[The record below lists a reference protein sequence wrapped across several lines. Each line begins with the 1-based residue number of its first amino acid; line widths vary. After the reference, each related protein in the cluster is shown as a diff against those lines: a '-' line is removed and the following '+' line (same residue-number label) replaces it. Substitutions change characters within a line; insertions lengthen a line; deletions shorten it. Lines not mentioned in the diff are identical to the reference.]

1 MLEKMTAEVKGK
13 AGLFMTGII
22 LEGGTFRPIFSCGVM
37 DALLS
42 ENILLPYCIGV
53 SAGISNGVSYISKQ
67 PQRNLE
73 IMQKYRNDKRYM
85 SRQNLKKYKSIF
97 GLDFVFREIPDKLI
111 PFDRETFMA
120 YEGTCLVGVTN
131 AQTGEA
137 EYKNAK
143 DMDEDYTMLRAT
155 CALPMFFPA
164 IELDGQK
171 YYDGGIADPIPVK
184 KAQEDGCDKVLIVL
198 TQPRGYVK
206 HYGKYDKM
214 GARMLGRK
222 YPEMKKLIKSRPER
236 YNEAVQY
243 CEQLAREGKAMI
255 IRPNHLLN
263 SFESDVRKLEMAY
276 WHGYRMT
283 KERIKK
289 IKQFI
294 Q

>member
-1 MLEKMTAEVKGK
+1 
-13 AGLFMTGII
+13 MTGIV

-53 SAGISNGVSYISKQ
+53 SAGIADGVSYISKQ

-73 IMQKYRNDKRYM
+73 IMQKYRNDKRYL
-85 SRQNLKKYKSIF
+85 SRNNLKKGKSIF
-97 GLDFVFREIPDKLI
+97 GLDFIFGDIPNQLI
-111 PFDRETFMA
+111 PFDMETFKA

-131 AQTGEA
+131 AETGKA
-137 EYKNAK
+137 EYKNAME
-143 DMDEDYTMLRAT
+143 MDDRYTMLRAT

-164 IELDGQK
+164 IALDGQK
-171 YYDGGIADPIPVK
+171 YYDGGVADPIPVK
-184 KAQEDGCDKVLIVL
+184 KALEDGCDKVIVVL

-206 HYGKYDKM
+206 RFGKYDKM

-222 YPEMKKLIKSRPER
+222 YPNVRQAIKERPDR
-236 YNEAVQY
+236 YNEAVRY
-243 CEQLAREGKAMI
+243 CESLAKEGKAMI
-255 IRPNHLLN
+255 FRPNHLLN

-283 KERIKK
+283 KEKMKK
-289 IKQFI
+289 VKRFLEM
-294 Q
+294 

>member
-1 MLEKMTAEVKGK
+1 
-13 AGLFMTGII
+13 MTGII

-42 ENILLPYCIGV
+42 ENIVLPYCIGV
-53 SAGISNGVSYISKQ
+53 SAGIANGISYISKQ

-85 SRQNLKKYKSIF
+85 SRQNLKESKSIF
-97 GLDFVFREIPDKLI
+97 GLDFVFGEIPQKLV
-111 PFDRETFMA
+111 PFDRDTFFS
-120 YEGTCLVGVTN
+120 YNGTCLVGVTN
-131 AQTGEA
+131 AETGEA
-137 EYKNAK
+137 EYKNAM
-143 DMDEDYTMLRAT
+143 DMDEDYTMIRAT

-184 KAQEDGCDKVLIVL
+184 KALEDGCDKVLIVL
-198 TQPRGYVK
+198 TQPRGFVK
-206 HYGKYDKM
+206 RYGKYDKM

-222 YPEMKKLIKSRPER
+222 YPEMKKMIQSRPER
-236 YNEAVQY
+236 YNETVQY
-243 CEQLAREGKAMI
+243 CESLAKEGKAMI

-263 SFESDVRKLEMAY
+263 SFESDIRKIEMAY

-283 KERIKK
+283 KERMKK
-289 IKQFI
+289 IKKFLEWE
-294 Q
+294 

>member
-1 MLEKMTAEVKGK
+1 
-13 AGLFMTGII
+13 MTGIV

-53 SAGISNGVSYISKQ
+53 SAGIADGVSYISKQ

-73 IMQKYRNDKRYM
+73 IMQKYRNDKRYL
-85 SRQNLKKYKSIF
+85 SRNNLKKGKSIF
-97 GLDFVFREIPDKLI
+97 GLDFIFGDIPNQLI
-111 PFDRETFMA
+111 PFDMETFKA

-131 AQTGEA
+131 AETGKA
-137 EYKNAK
+137 EYKNAMEMV
-143 DMDEDYTMLRAT
+143 DRYTMLRAT

-164 IELDGQK
+164 IDLDGQK
-171 YYDGGIADPIPVK
+171 YYDGGVADPIPVK
-184 KAQEDGCDKVLIVL
+184 KALEDGCDKVIVVL

-206 HYGKYDKM
+206 RFGKYDKM

-222 YPEMKKLIKSRPER
+222 YPNVRQAIKERPDR
-236 YNEAVQY
+236 YNEAVRY
-243 CEQLAREGKAMI
+243 CESLAKEGKAMI
-255 IRPNHLLN
+255 FRPNHLLN

-283 KERIKK
+283 KEKMKK
-289 IKQFI
+289 VKRFLEM
-294 Q
+294 